1 MDSDEEIF
9 LTQNKFRE
17 GQSSGE
23 DTDAVLNDILDLEAE
38 GSNMTFD
45 LKLDMFSDISDDDL
59 VKHSDR
65 IVMETQRENIS
76 VNSKCKEKENAR
88 FIEPISDGEREK
100 NSKSRFSTKTEL
112 KSKWAVNLFNS
123 WLRNRREKYAYRS
136 DIRTVEGE
144 LLTMDSDTLNYSLG
158 AFITEIRKENGDDY
172 RGNTLYEIII
182 AIQHHL
188 RENGRLITLMDDAEF
203 EGMRNMLDKKMKDL
217 ASSGIGMDKKQSEV
231 ISMAN
236 EDEMWEKNIIGTDT
250 PEKLR
255 DTLLFLLG
263 LNFALRGG
271 TEHYNLRCGENSQL
285 KLGKEKGSGRQYL
298 EYTEDVSKC
307 NPGGIHHRK
316 LKRKQTKAYENLERP
331 ERCVVSIYQKYMSL
345 R

>member
-1 MDSDEEIF
+1 MIGLFYLKNFPLESLKDTLGHSYIQQFKNSIHISNSPHNTIVQPEHSHKHGLMGLYKSCSHHTLRTSTLTSMDSDEEIF

-38 GSNMTFD
+38 GSNITFD
-45 LKLDMFSDISDDDL
+45 LKLDMFSHISDDDL

-88 FIEPISDGEREK
+88 FIEPISDGEREN

-136 DIRTVEGE
+136 DICTVEGE

-172 RGNTLYEIII
+172 
-182 AIQHHL
+182 HH
-188 RENGRLITLMDDAEF
+188 
-203 EGMRNMLDKKMKDL
+203 
-217 ASSGIGMDKKQSEV
+217 
-231 ISMAN
+231 
-236 EDEMWEKNIIGTDT
+236 
-250 PEKLR
+250 
-255 DTLLFLLG
+255 
-263 LNFALRGG
+263 
-271 TEHYNLRCGENSQL
+271 
-285 KLGKEKGSGRQYL
+285 
-298 EYTEDVSKC
+298 
-307 NPGGIHHRK
+307 
-316 LKRKQTKAYENLERP
+316 
-331 ERCVVSIYQKYMSL
+331 
-345 R
+345 